1 MRAAILLVLGLVIG
15 VIGTVFAMNALKQ
28 RNPFPHAVM
37 NVMAHHAGELRG
49 AIKAQKCD
57 AVQTR
62 EHLTRLLSTSSD
74 IVPAF
79 PGVDQPFVDEAHQL
93 QTRLDAAVQAAPA
106 DCAALAAALKP
117 VGETCQSC
125 HQKYR

>member
-1 MRAAILLVLGLVIG
+1 MRAAICIVLGLVIG
-15 VIGTVFAMNALKQ
+15 AIGTVFAMNALKQ

-37 NVMAHHAGELRG
+37 NVMAHHVGELRG
-49 AIKAQKCD
+49 AIKAQRCD
-57 AVQTR
+57 ATQSR
-62 EHLTRLLSTSSD
+62 EHLTRLLSTALD

-93 QTRLDAAVQAAPA
+93 TSKLDAAVQAAPA
-106 DCAALAAALKP
+106 DCTALAAALKP

>member
-1 MRAAILLVLGLVIG
+1 MRAALLIVLGLAIG
-15 VIGTVFAMNALKQ
+15 IVGTVFAMNALSQ

-37 NVMAHHAGELRG
+37 AVMAHHSGELRN
-49 AIKAQKCD
+49 AIKAQRCEAASTK
-57 AVQTR
+57 
-62 EHLTRLLSTSSD
+62 EHLERLLSTSGD

-79 PGVDQPFVDEAHQL
+79 PGVDQAFADEAAQL
-93 QTRLDAAVQAAPA
+93 RTDLQAAVQTAPA

-117 VGETCQSC
+117 VGDACQSC

>member
-1 MRAAILLVLGLVIG
+1 MRAVLLIVLGLAIG
-15 VIGTVFAMNALKQ
+15 IVGTVFAMNALNQ
-28 RNPFPHAVM
+28 RNPFPRAVM
-37 NVMAHHAGELRG
+37 DVMAHHSGALRNAAKG
-49 AIKAQKCD
+49 QRCEAA
-57 AVQTR
+57 ANS
-62 EHLTRLLSTSSD
+62 EHLQRLLSTSSD

-79 PGVDQPFVDEAHQL
+79 PGVDQGFIDEANQL
-93 QTRLDAAVQAAPA
+93 HTRLQAAVQAAPA

>member
-1 MRAAILLVLGLVIG
+1 MRAALLIVLGLAIG
-15 VIGTVFAMNALKQ
+15 IVGTVFAMNALKQ

-37 NVMAHHAGELRG
+37 AVMAHHAGELRN
-49 AIKAQKCD
+49 AVKAQRCD
-57 AVQTR
+57 AASHSQ
-62 EHLTRLLSTSSD
+62 HLDRLLSTSAD

-79 PGVDQPFVDEAHQL
+79 PGVDPGFTDEATQL
-93 QTRLDAAVQAAPA
+93 HARLQAAAQAAPA
-106 DCAALAAALKP
+106 DCAALAAAMKP

>member
-1 MRAAILLVLGLVIG
+1 MRAALLIVLGLAIG
-15 VIGTVFAMNALKQ
+15 IVGTVFAMNALSQ

-37 NVMAHHAGELRG
+37 AVMAHHSGELRN
-49 AIKAQKCD
+49 AIKAQRCEAASNK
-57 AVQTR
+57 
-62 EHLTRLLSTSSD
+62 EHLERMLSTSAD

-79 PGVDQPFVDEAHQL
+79 PGVDQAFADEAAQL
-93 QTRLDAAVQAAPA
+93 HTHLQAATQSAPT

-117 VGETCQSC
+117 VGDACQSC

>member
-37 NVMAHHAGELRG
+37 NVMAHHVGELRG
-49 AIKAQKCD
+49 AIKAQRCE
-57 AVQTR
+57 ATPNR
-62 EHLTRLLSTSSD
+62 EHLERLLSTSSD
-74 IVPAF
+74 ITSAF
-79 PGVDQPFVDEAHQL
+79 SGMDQPFVDEANQL
-93 QTRLDAAVQAAPA
+93 HDKLSAAVQAAPA

-117 VGETCQSC
+117 VGDTCQSC

>member
-1 MRAAILLVLGLVIG
+1 MRAALLIVLGLAIG
-15 VIGTVFAMNALKQ
+15 IVGTVFAMNALKQ

-37 NVMAHHAGELRG
+37 DVMAHHAGALRN
-49 AIKAQKCD
+49 
-57 AVQTR
+57 AVKGQR
-62 EHLTRLLSTSSD
+62 CEAAANAEHLQRLLSTSSD

-79 PGVDQPFVDEAHQL
+79 PGMDQGFIDEANQLHTQL
-93 QTRLDAAVQAAPA
+93 QAAVQAAPA